1 MNSKISRFSVDE
13 IRSQFPVL
21 SQSIRGKELVYLD
34 NAATAQVPQVVIDAI
49 SEFHGTYRS
58 NIHRGVHTLSQRSTT
73 AYEAA
78 RATVKNYINAKH
90 VEEVVFVRGT
100 TDALNLIAHGIG
112 AGLKEGDEVIITAL
126 EHHSN
131 IVPWQIICER
141 VGAVLKV
148 APINS
153 AGELDMEA
161 YRALFSAKTKFVS
174 VIWVSNAL
182 GTVNPAVEMIQISH
196 NFGVPV
202 ALDAAQAAPHLRI
215 DVQALD
221 CDFLALSGHK
231 LYGPTGIGV
240 LYGKRDLFETLP
252 PYQGGGDMIEHVSF
266 EGSTWAEL
274 PSRFEAGTPNIAGA
288 IGLAAAIDF
297 VSSIDWSAATAHEDE
312 LLRYANE
319 KMGSIPSLR
328 LVGTAA
334 DKVSVVSFVMEG
346 AHPHD
351 IGAILDQHGVAIR
364 TGHHCAEP
372 LMNELGISGTARAS
386 FAIYNTKSEIDTL
399 YNALL
404 SVVDLLGLE
413 EVG

>member
-1 MNSKISRFSVDE
+1 MNNKISRFPVEE
-13 IRSQFPVL
+13 IRAQFPIL

-49 SEFHGTYRS
+49 CDFHSGYRS
-58 NIHRGVHTLSQRSTT
+58 NIHRGVHALSQRSTT

-78 RATVKNYINAKH
+78 RATVQKYINAEH

-100 TDALNLIAHGIG
+100 TEAMNLIAHGIG
-112 AGLKEGDEVIITAL
+112 ADLKAGDEVIITAL

-131 IVPWQIICER
+131 IVPWQIVCDR
-141 VGAVLKV
+141 VGAVLRV
-148 APINS
+148 APVNS
-153 AGELDMEA
+153 AGELDINA
-161 YRALFSAKTKFVS
+161 YKELFTDRTKFAS

-182 GTVNPAVEMIQISH
+182 GTVNPAVEMVEIAH
-196 NFGVPV
+196 NRGVPI
-202 ALDAAQAAPHLRI
+202 ALDAAQAAPHFRI
-215 DVQALD
+215 DVQALG

-240 LYGKRDLFETLP
+240 LYGKRDLFERLP

-266 EGSTWAEL
+266 EGSTWAAL

-297 VSSIDWSAATAHEDE
+297 VSGLNWSAAKAHEDE
-312 LLRYANE
+312 LLRYATE
-319 KMGSIPSLR
+319 RMSSIPCLR
-328 LVGTAA
+328 LVGTAKN
-334 DKVSVVSFVMEG
+334 KVSVVSFVMDG

-351 IGAILDQHGVAIR
+351 IGSILDQHGVAIR

-372 LMNELGISGTARAS
+372 LMNELGLTGTARAS
-386 FAIYNTKSEIDTL
+386 FAIYNTKDEIDTL
-399 YNALL
+399 YKALL
-404 SVVDLLGLE
+404 SVVDLLGLNDL
-413 EVG
+413 G